1 MSDHSPADHRPA
13 ADNPSAGRPPVYF
26 GPLEAGQSSRQVS
39 ATAPG
44 GIPLVRA
51 CGSRREAEEFLVLAG
66 LDPADLDD
74 DRRVHWTGDRGVW
87 PYGQ

>member
-1 MSDHSPADHRPA
+1 MSDHSPDGPGP
-13 ADNPSAGRPPVYF
+13 DEGPPPVYV
-26 GPLEAGQSSRQVS
+26 GPLEAGQSSRQVR

-51 CGSRREAEEFLVLAG
+51 CGSRREAEEFLRQAG
-66 LDPADLDD
+66 LDPSALDD
-74 DRRVHWTGDRGVW
+74 DTRVHWTGDRGVW

>member
-1 MSDHSPADHRPA
+1 MSQQTAD
-13 ADNPSAGRPPVYF
+13 ADTTTPPPVHV
-26 GPLEAGQSSRQVS
+26 GPLEAGQSSRQVR

-51 CGSRREAEEFLVLAG
+51 CGSRGEAEEFLRQAG

-74 DRRVHWTGDRGVW
+74 DHRVHWTGDRGVW